1 MQTDLKRL
9 FRHSGVYLVGNLF
22 NRLGAFLL
30 LPVYTGYLSVDEYGR
45 LELLYSLSAVISV
58 ICSAGLAHSTL
69 RFYFDRKL
77 ERERH
82 RAIATG
88 LTVVTVSICIGAA
101 AVYMVRAPVAS
112 WLLDDAAYATAISLT
127 LAILVLELTTEV
139 GFAFLRAREQSVFF
153 VLLSVT
159 RLLVQVA
166 LSFYLVVM
174 RDEGMLGVLQA
185 NLISIFVIWT
195 IVVGYTVRHC
205 GVGVDTTLLPAMLR
219 YSAPL
224 ALGSVV
230 ASLIASIDRFLLK
243 ELLSLDAV
251 GLYGL
256 AMKFAV
262 LLVFLVV
269 EPFTRGYGPFRFSI
283 MDQPNAPQIQAQA
296 AHYMFVLA
304 VVAGVGVAMVT
315 PETLLLMS
323 APAYFS
329 AHYLVPLLAVGM
341 AVGGLGYCYETGILY
356 RKRTSMLLYV
366 NLAVLAL
373 KTLANVALI
382 PLWGTAGAALAFIVG
397 QVTYAGL
404 VLRVSQRLYPIP
416 YQLAPL
422 LRVLL
427 LGAAAYSASLFID
440 YRVVWWSL
448 PIKLSWFLVFCL
460 AVCRFDPQCR
470 ALVGGWLAGRGGP
483 AFRRFARACLPAEK

>member
-77 ERERH
+77 EHERH

-88 LTVVTVSICIGAA
+88 LTVVLISVSLGAA

-112 WLLDDAAYATAISLT
+112 WLLDDAAYASAISLT

-153 VLLSVT
+153 VVLSVT

-166 LSFYLVVM
+166 LSFYLVVV
-174 RDEGMLGVLQA
+174 RGEGIFGVLQA
-185 NLISIFVIWT
+185 NLISVFVIWL

-205 GVGVDTTLLPAMLR
+205 GIRVDTTLLPAMLR

-230 ASLIASIDRFLLK
+230 ASLIASIDRVLLK
-243 ELLSLDAV
+243 DLLSLDAV

-262 LLVFLVV
+262 LLVFVVV

-366 NLAVLAL
+366 NLAVLVV
-373 KTLANVALI
+373 KTLLNLLLI
-382 PLWGTAGAALAFIVG
+382 PLWGTSGAALAFVSAQI
-397 QVTYAGL
+397 TYAGL
-404 VLRVSQRLYPIP
+404 VLYASQRLYHIP
-416 YQLAPL
+416 YQLVPL
-422 LRVLL
+422 VKALGI
-427 LGAAAYSASLFID
+427 GAAAYAISLLID
-440 YRVVWWSL
+440 YRVPWWSL
-448 PIKLSWFLVFCL
+448 PIKLVLFLVFCV
-460 AVCRFDPQCR
+460 AVCRFDGHCR
-470 ALVGGWLAGRGGP
+470 TQVSAWLARGDSLLLKRLGRV
-483 AFRRFARACLPAEK
+483 CLASEK

>member
-1 MQTDLKRL
+1 MQADLKRL
-9 FRHSGVYLVGNLF
+9 FRHSGVYLIGNLF

-69 RFYFDRKL
+69 RFYFDRTI
-77 ERERH
+77 ERERR

-88 LTVVTVSICIGAA
+88 LTTVLVTVSTGAA
-101 AVYMVRAPVAS
+101 IMYAVRAPVAL

-139 GFAFLRAREQSVFF
+139 GFAYLRAREQSVFF

-166 LSFYLVVM
+166 LSFYLVVV
-174 RDEGMLGVLQA
+174 RGEGMLGVLQA
-185 NLISIFVIWT
+185 NLISVLVIWV
-195 IVVGYTVRHC
+195 IVVGYTVRQC
-205 GVGVDTTLLPAMLR
+205 GIGVDTSLLPAMLR

-243 ELLSLDAV
+243 DLLSLDAV

-283 MDQPNAPQIQAQA
+283 MDQTDAPQIQAQA

-323 APAYFS
+323 APGYFA
-329 AHYLVPLLAVGM
+329 AHHLVPLLAVGM

-366 NLAVLAL
+366 NLAVLVV
-373 KTLANVALI
+373 KTLANVLLI
-382 PLWGTAGAALAFIVG
+382 PLWGTVGAALAFVG
-397 QVTYAGL
+397 AQVTYAGL
-404 VLRVSQRLYPIP
+404 VLRASQRLHHIP

-422 LRVLL
+422 FKVVLMG
-427 LGAAAYSASLFID
+427 GAAYAVSLLID
-440 YRVVWWSL
+440 PRAPWWSL
-448 PIKLSWFLVFCL
+448 PIKLVLFLVFCV
-460 AVCRFDPQCR
+460 AVCRFDGHCR
-470 ALVGGWLAGRGGP
+470 ALIGGRIARGDSALLQWFGRV
-483 AFRRFARACLPAEK
+483 CLPSGK